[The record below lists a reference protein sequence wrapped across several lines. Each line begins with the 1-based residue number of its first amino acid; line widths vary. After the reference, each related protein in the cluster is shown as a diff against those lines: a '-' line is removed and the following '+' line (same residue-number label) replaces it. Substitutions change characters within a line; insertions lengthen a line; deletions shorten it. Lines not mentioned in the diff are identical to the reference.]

1 LKYWA
6 WYDIEED
13 WDYAY
18 LLVSTDNGIHW
29 TPVPATSSRE
39 TNPNEQNLGHG
50 FSGKSGGGQEAKW
63 IQETANLNSYAGR
76 QIMLRFAMQTNRSV
90 NNFGLAIDDLSIPEI
105 GWSDNVEA
113 GGRDWSSG
121 GFIPIHNRVP
131 QAWEVR
137 AVEQNKDNSIAVH
150 DLVITNGAGSL
161 QVDFNKLNRLVVF
174 VIGQTRYT
182 TLPASYRVD
191 VTAQ

>member
-1 LKYWA
+1 
-6 WYDIEED
+6 
-13 WDYAY
+13 
-18 LLVSTDNGIHW
+18 
-29 TPVPATSSRE
+29 
-39 TNPNEQNLGHG
+39 
-50 FSGKSGGGQEAKW
+50 
-63 IQETANLNSYAGR
+63 
-76 QIMLRFAMQTNRSV
+76 MLRFAMQTNRSV

-113 GGRDWSSG
+113 GGKDWSSG

-131 QAWEVR
+131 QVWEVR

-150 DLVITNGAGSL
+150 DLVLANGAGSL